1 MSSNATG
8 KFSLGQVKVKGALVW
23 LAGKLHYIHVNGAVH
38 GPREVKR
45 DLMQPLFYE
54 RVFDW

>member
-23 LAGKLHYIHVNGAVH
+23 LAGKLHYVNGAVH